1 MLGGQA
7 RWKITS
13 TAGGSVSAIFM
24 GRYLAGHLYR
34 LKRSIYFGPLILLLG
49 RPPEDISGDVK
60 KKTASSVEDIH
71 RAIVCNR
78 ERKWISHPKENGC
91 VN

>member
-13 TAGGSVSAIFM
+13 TAGGSVGAIFM

-49 RPPEDISGDVK
+49 RPPEDITGDVK
-60 KKTASSVEDIH
+60 KKPLRVLKTF
-71 RAIVCNR
+71 IVPLFVT
-78 ERKWISHPKENGC
+78 ERENGYHTRRRM
-91 VN
+91 VV

>member
-13 TAGGSVSAIFM
+13 TAGGSVGAIFM

-49 RPPEDISGDVK
+49 RPPEDITGDVK
-60 KKTASSVEDIH
+60 KKPLRVLKTF
-71 RAIVCNR
+71 IVALFVT
-78 ERKWISHPKENGC
+78 ERENGYHTRRRM
-91 VN
+91 VV